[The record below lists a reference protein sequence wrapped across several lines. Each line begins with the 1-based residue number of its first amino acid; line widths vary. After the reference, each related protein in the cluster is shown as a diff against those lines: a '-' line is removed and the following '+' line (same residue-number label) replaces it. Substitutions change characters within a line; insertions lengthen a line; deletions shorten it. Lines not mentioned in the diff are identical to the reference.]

1 LEVVIASLFVP
12 WLPAEPPVRAAERRN
27 PGVTMAAR
35 ADANIG
41 SPVEIRGLTKRYGT
55 HYALRDIDLTVERGE
70 LFSLLGSSGCGKTT
84 LLRSLAGFVRPDE
97 GSILIGGRDVTR
109 LAPYERPVNM
119 MFQSYALFPH
129 LTVEGNIAFGLRRD
143 RLARPEIARRVDEA
157 LELIR
162 MSDLRRRMPQQLSGG
177 QRQRVALARAVV
189 KRPQVLLLD
198 EPLSALDR
206 KLRESTRMELVAIQE
221 QIGITFVLV
230 THDQDEAL
238 TMSSR
243 IAVMSEGRIVQ
254 IGTPT
259 EIYDKPRNRFVAD
272 FIGSVNLFEGV
283 VASISAG
290 IATVECATLSARL
303 QAADRGF
310 AVGDKVAL
318 AVRPERMTLSP
329 PEPAAPSSGC
339 FAGIVSHHSFAG
351 DRHLYRVALE
361 GGAVVQVAQLSA
373 GTDGRAFPRGE
384 AVEVS
389 WDPASN
395 VLVGP

>member
-1 LEVVIASLFVP
+1 LEVVFAPCSVL
-12 WLPAEPPVRAAERRN
+12 WLPAEQPVRAAERRN
-27 PGVTMAAR
+27 SGVTMAAR

-41 SPVEIRGLTKRYGT
+41 SPVEVRGLTKRYGS
-55 HYALRDIDLTVERGE
+55 HYALRDIDLTVARGE

-97 GSILIGGRDVTR
+97 GSILIGGRDVTG

-143 RLARPEIARRVDEA
+143 RLARSEITRRVDEA

-206 KLRESTRMELVAIQE
+206 KLRESTRLELVAIQE

-243 IAVMSEGRIVQ
+243 IAVMSEGRIIQ
-254 IGTPT
+254 IGTPA

-272 FIGSVNLFEGV
+272 FIGSVNLFEGI

-290 IATVECATLSARL
+290 VATVECATLSARL

-310 AVGDKVAL
+310 VVGDHVAL
-318 AVRPERMTLSP
+318 AVRPERMALSLRV
-329 PEPAAPSSGC
+329 PSSGR
-339 FAGIVSHHSFAG
+339 FAGTVSHHSFAG

-361 GGAVVQVAQLSA
+361 GGAIVQVAQLSA

>member
-1 LEVVIASLFVP
+1 
-12 WLPAEPPVRAAERRN
+12 
-27 PGVTMAAR
+27 MAAR

-339 FAGIVSHHSFAG
+339 FAGIVSRHSFAG

>member
-1 LEVVIASLFVP
+1 VL
-12 WLPAEPPVRAAERRN
+12 WLPAEPLLCAAERRHS
-27 PGVTMAAR
+27 GVTMAAR
-35 ADANIG
+35 ADTNIG
-41 SPVEIRGLTKRYGT
+41 SPVEVRGLTKRFGT

-97 GSILIGGRDVTR
+97 GSILIGGRDVTA

-143 RLARPEIARRVDEA
+143 RLARSEIRRRVDEA

-206 KLRESTRMELVAIQE
+206 KLRESTRLELVAIQE

-243 IAVMSEGRIVQ
+243 IAVMSEGRIIQ

-310 AVGDKVAL
+310 VVGDRVAL
-318 AVRPERMTLSP
+318 AVRPERMALSLP
-329 PEPAAPSSGC
+329 GGAAPSSGR
-339 FAGIVSHHSFAG
+339 FAGTVSHHSFAG
-351 DRHLYRVALE
+351 DRHLYRIALE
-361 GGAVVQVAQLSA
+361 GGAIVQIAQLSA

-384 AVEVS
+384 AVEVG
-389 WDPASN
+389 WDPESN